1 MNGKAM
7 PAKLLPP
14 PVQPTMTSGSSPAI
28 SICSIAS
35 WPMMVWCSSTW
46 LSTEPSAYLVSSCC
60 AATSTASLMAMPSE
74 PGWSGRLARMARP
87 EWVSFDGEATQRA
100 P

>member
-14 PVQPTMTSGSSPAI
+14 PVQPTITSGSSPAI
-28 SICSIAS
+28 SSCSIAS
-35 WPMMVWCSSTW
+35 WPMIVWCISTW
-46 LSTEPSAYLVSSCC
+46 LSTEPSAYLVSSCV
-60 AATSTASLMAMPSE
+60 AATSTASLIAMPSE
-74 PGWSGRLARMARP
+74 PGCCGSFSRIARP
-87 EWVSFDGEATQRA
+87 LWVSGLGLAWQVA